1 MRNIVSENIEV
12 LRARAERYRRL
23 AQDLFDPRTSEEAVS
38 LARELDA
45 EVARLLM
52 QPQAAVA
59 SLPLTALAAAGG
71 AAPLY
76 ASTINS
82 NPPNTMRL

>member
-38 LARELDA
+38 LAQELDA
-45 EVARLLM
+45 EVARL
-52 QPQAAVA
+52 Q
-59 SLPLTALAAAGG
+59 TH
-71 AAPLY
+71 
-76 ASTINS
+76 
-82 NPPNTMRL
+82 